1 MMELLDGWWENL
13 EYGLVLEEAEH
24 DGRLSGRLVFNS
36 FGIPI
41 GSDSSFVMLPTEDVC
56 GDLSAGED
64 DLECAG
70 SCSTGARGGLHP
82 REDLPELLL

>member
-1 MMELLDGWWENL
+1 M
-13 EYGLVLEEAEH
+13 LEEAEH

-41 GSDSSFVMLPTEDVC
+41 GSDSIFVMLPTEDAC

-70 SCSTGARGGLHP
+70 NCSPGGGARGGLQP